1 MSPPSP
7 PTAAPAAVPSFAFRV
22 RAYYEDTDA
31 GGVVYYASY
40 LRFLERARTEW
51 LRTFGVDQRRLNA
64 EGGPLFVVR
73 SVQIDYLSPAR
84 LDDELTVIT
93 SIKTLGGAS
102 VSFLQRVERAG
113 TLLVSAEVRIVAVSI
128 QSGRATPIPKA
139 LHEQF
144 QACLPH

>member
-1 MSPPSP
+1 MSPLAP
-7 PTAAPAAVPSFAFRV
+7 PTAATAAPGFAFHV

-51 LRTFGVDQRRLNA
+51 LRTFGVDQRRLNE

-93 SIKTLGGAS
+93 SIKALGGAS

-113 TLLVSAEVRIVAVSI
+113 TLLVSAAVKIVAVSLH
-128 QSGRATPIPKA
+128 SGRATPIPPA